1 MILKRTHYFFI
12 LVSLLFGA
20 ENNYF
25 KYKIEIEETL
35 RRYIGHVDNKN
46 IEKMIS
52 HLTMPVDFHFGSSSV
67 VTVRSNAELKSIFN
81 KWKDSDNS
89 KFNSTIIK
97 ELNIYPTGLVKNYL
111 ATADVVYERLNTN
124 GEVLRTERV
133 LYHFIYGDA
142 FVAGPIKFVWS
153 YLTRW
158 TSEWKIYMIS
168 NIEI

>member
-1 MILKRTHYFFI
+1 MKKTHYFFI
-12 LVSLLFGA
+12 LASLLVGTEDNF
-20 ENNYF
+20 F
-25 KYKIEIEETL
+25 KYRIEIEETL
-35 RRYIGHVDNKN
+35 REYIDHVDDKN
-46 IEKMIS
+46 IEEMIS
-52 HLTMPVDFHFGSSSV
+52 HMTMPVDFHFGSNSV
-67 VTVRSNAELKSIFN
+67 VTVRSKQELKSIFN

-89 KFNSTIIK
+89 KFNSTNIK
-97 ELNIYPTGLVKNYL
+97 ALNIYPTGLVKNYL
-111 ATADVVYERLNTN
+111 ATADVIYERLNIN
-124 GEVLRTERV
+124 GEVLKKERV

>member
-1 MILKRTHYFFI
+1 MKK
-12 LVSLLFGA
+12 SLLFVFLLSLLFCA
-20 ENNYF
+20 EDNHF
-25 KYKIEIEETL
+25 KYRIEIEETL
-35 RRYIGHVDNKN
+35 RQYIDHVDDKN

-52 HLTMPVDFHFGSSSV
+52 HMTMPVDFHFGSNSV
-67 VTVRSNAELKSIFN
+67 VTVRSNEELKSIFN
-81 KWKDSDNS
+81 KWKGSDNS

-111 ATADVVYERLNTN
+111 ATADVIYERLDTN
-124 GEVLRTERV
+124 GEVLRKERV

>member
-1 MILKRTHYFFI
+1 MILKKTHYFFI
-12 LVSLLFGA
+12 LASLLVGA
-20 ENNYF
+20 EDNFF
-25 KYKIEIEETL
+25 KYRIEIEETL
-35 RRYIGHVDNKN
+35 REYIDHVDDKN

-52 HLTMPVDFHFGSSSV
+52 HMTMPVDFHFGSNSV
-67 VTVRSNAELKSIFN
+67 VTVRSKQELKSIFN

-89 KFNSTIIK
+89 KFNSTNIK
-97 ELNIYPTGLVKNYL
+97 ALNIYPTGLVKNYL
-111 ATADVVYERLNTN
+111 ATADVIYERLNIN
-124 GEVLRTERV
+124 GEVLKKERV